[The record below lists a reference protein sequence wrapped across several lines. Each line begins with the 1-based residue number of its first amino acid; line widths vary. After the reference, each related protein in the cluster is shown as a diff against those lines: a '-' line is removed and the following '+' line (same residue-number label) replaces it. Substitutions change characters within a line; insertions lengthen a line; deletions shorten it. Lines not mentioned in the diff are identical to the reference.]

1 MPTIKRNIQVGFVN
15 KYCPQPKTNSKKNY
29 FKALIKGLGIT
40 RDNYAEYKSK
50 HGDFVVTL
58 LPTKSHMTSV
68 FVDLSHQNY
77 DSFISSMPL
86 MLFDSS
92 HATFSKANAP
102 TSLMLNFVKE
112 KQENLDDL
120 LTDEQVIEKF
130 RVYVRGLTDEKILEI
145 LAQGDKEK
153 IKSKIQ
159 VEPDKYQEDTEDK
172 KILKYVRNE
181 IENPKIVEFFDYPKA
196 FGESYQGKI
205 QLVNPRLQSTSSCV
219 LHAIAAAKT
228 AISCENIASLKEKLM
243 ASGLHSDYIERIK
256 PSMSV
261 KDIGGHSQFLKEYM
275 QNMLDLFKND
285 TLDFCDSKF
294 TEILPEIKT
303 IIERDFAITA
313 KSDGDILESISKAKT
328 TGELSAKIAAIKD
341 EEKKLQVFKT
351 ALGVIY
357 EKRLKL
363 FCRDD
368 AIVAFVPRLAEE
380 TARRRIEATLKQRT
394 QKAQRGIQQAV

>member
-1 MPTIKRNIQVGFVN
+1 
-15 KYCPQPKTNSKKNY
+15 
-29 FKALIKGLGIT
+29 
-40 RDNYAEYKSK
+40 
-50 HGDFVVTL
+50 
-58 LPTKSHMTSV
+58 MTSV

-92 HATFSKANAP
+92 HATFSKANTP

-130 RVYVRGLTDEKILEI
+130 RIYVRGLTDEKILEI
-145 LAQGDKEK
+145 LAQDDKEK

-159 VEPDKYQEDTEDK
+159 VEPNKYQEDTEDK

-228 AISCENIASLKEKLM
+228 AISCENIDSLRKKLT
-243 ASGLHSDYIERIK
+243 AWLTIADSRSYIKDIK
-256 PSMSV
+256 PSISV

-313 KSDGDILESISKAKT
+313 ESDGDILESISKAKT
-328 TGELSAKIAAIKD
+328 TGGLSAKIAAIKD

-357 EKRLKL
+357 KKRLKL